1 MSEKR
6 YLIGGGMNKI
16 RILAALLVAVSVAMA
31 RDDKPIN
38 AHCPVKGTVI
48 KAGGPTS
55 SYMGKTVGFC

>member
-1 MSEKR
+1 
-6 YLIGGGMNKI
+6 MNKI
-16 RILAALLVAVSVAMA
+16 LILAALLVAVSVAMA